1 MVDKLLARGKRVLV
15 VLPAVYVASSGR
27 IPNNVGSA
35 TTWREKSADD
45 EVCTSSRQYVLCVT
59 VSGKLFTCCD
69 AWCIRPTYA
78 LRQ

>member
-1 MVDKLLARGKRVLV
+1 MELVVDKLLARGKRVLV

-45 EVCTSSRQYVLCVT
+45 EVCTSMDCVT
-59 VSGKLFTCCD
+59 HCTCKVRD
-69 AWCIRPTYA
+69 ADVCLYHND
-78 LRQ
+78 